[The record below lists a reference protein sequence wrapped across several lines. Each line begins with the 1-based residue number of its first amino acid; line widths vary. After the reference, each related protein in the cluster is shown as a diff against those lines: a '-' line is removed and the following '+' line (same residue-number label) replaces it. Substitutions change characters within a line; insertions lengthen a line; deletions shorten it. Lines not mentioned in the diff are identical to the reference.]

1 MHIVWDTLGWL
12 RFQTNLKNHVHSCFQ
27 DCYAINENLNERWKK
42 TDQASGWTKEC
53 VCNLRSH
60 LTISSART

>member
-42 TDQASGWTKEC
+42 TDQASGCDAGDLGSIPGSGRALE
-53 VCNLRSH
+53 
-60 LTISSART
+60 